1 VTAVDPGQMTL
12 DLGPLGFYADANT
25 LLKRD
30 DPDGPIAFAHPKQP
44 L

>member
-12 DLGPLGFYADANT
+12 DLGFYADANT

-44 L
+44 P